1 MKKQDKDFFESL
13 GVKFNGGI
21 GEKYNIF
28 ALEQGI
34 LIAEALETKDK
45 IIEFKDLDFDE
56 QKKLVPG
63 LSDEHSGNTF
73 GLALRSAIAY
83 LPQLLVNKRD
93 DKIETII
100 KF

>member
-63 LSDEHSGNTF
+63 LSDEHSGKYLWIGKKCNCLLATTF
-73 GLALRSAIAY
+73 S
-83 LPQLLVNKRD
+83 K
-93 DKIETII
+93 
-100 KF
+100 